1 MTIMTKREKKRFVR
15 DLLTTIQESI
25 LKEVDQM
32 PDDWDGVELRRRIAD
47 RANEA
52 NWSNH
57 HLRGST
63 LRGKAYLRTVYNNEL
78 SKK

>member
-1 MTIMTKREKKRFVR
+1 MAIMTKREKKRFVR
-15 DLLTTIQESI
+15 DLIGTIQQSI
-25 LKEVDQM
+25 LEEVNQM
-32 PDDWDGVELRRRIAD
+32 PEDWDGVELRRRIAD

-63 LRGKAYLRTVYNNEL
+63 LRGKAYLRVVYNNEL
-78 SKK
+78 RKK